1 MSNRNYLEAW
11 AYKIGFYAYDV
22 RAKPLHK
29 RMDVQAAIRRSLDE
43 REALYKRLNGIQP
56 TLASYWS
63 LPVAERDMVRQ
74 ERGMR

>member
-1 MSNRNYLEAW
+1 MSNRDYLEQYAH
-11 AYKIGFYAYDV
+11 KIGAYAYDV
-22 RAKPLHK
+22 REKPLHK
-29 RMDVQAAIRRSLDE
+29 RMDVQSAIRRSLDE